1 MNVVLVMVSHLLLSG
16 AVVSTY
22 SLLMG
27 FVSIYGLIVKL
38 KDIKEEIQKSSH
50 EMAGGKVNTNIVLWW
65 AGTFLG
71 KRLHDIMRG
80 KLSRYTF
87 DSEWSQL
94 AKAKKEVRSLACL
107 QNIESCF
114 LAICWN
120 SWQRIRNYCLM
131 KIFMY
136 MFC

>member
-1 MNVVLVMVSHLLLSG
+1 MVMVSHLLLSG

-38 KDIKEEIQKSSH
+38 KDMKEEIQKSSH
-50 EMAGGKVNTNIVLWW
+50 EMAGCKVNTNIVLWW

-71 KRLHDIMRG
+71 KRLHDMMRG

-107 QNIESCF
+107 Q
-114 LAICWN
+114 
-120 SWQRIRNYCLM
+120 
-131 KIFMY
+131 KK
-136 MFC
+136 

>member
-38 KDIKEEIQKSSH
+38 KDMKEEIQKSSH

-107 QNIESCF
+107 
-114 LAICWN
+114 
-120 SWQRIRNYCLM
+120 
-131 KIFMY
+131 
-136 MFC
+136 